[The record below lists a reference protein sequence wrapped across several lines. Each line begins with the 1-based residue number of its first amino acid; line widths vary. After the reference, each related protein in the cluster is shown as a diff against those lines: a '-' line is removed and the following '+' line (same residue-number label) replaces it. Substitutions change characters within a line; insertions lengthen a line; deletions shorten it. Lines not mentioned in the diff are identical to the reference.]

1 MTPIESFILGS
12 ICATSL
18 CYLLY
23 LRDRRIRIRNA
34 RRKIQSLMLPLDFQS
49 AVMRKKVKTTR
60 LRKPVV
66 VDCPPK
72 NRDITDRS
80 RFDRHDGDIHFNN

>member
-34 RRKIQSLMLPLDFQS
+34 RRRVQSLMLPIDFQS
-49 AVMRKKVKTTR
+49 SVMRKQVKYPR

-66 VDCPPK
+66 VDCPLK
-72 NRDITDRS
+72 DREITDRS
-80 RFDRHDGDIHFNN
+80 CLDRHDGDIHFFN

>member
-1 MTPIESFILGS
+1 MTTIEAFAIGGLCSAT
-12 ICATSL
+12 ICYA
-18 CYLLY
+18 LY

-49 AVMRKKVKTTR
+49 SVMRKKIKPTR

-80 RFDRHDGDIHFNN
+80 RFDRHDGDIHFFN